1 MFQKRDGS
9 FMILPL
15 KFKTYSVMEGWKINA
30 LFFFFFYKYMLW
42 CNNELLMQRSKIAVK
57 KDTNFRRSKE
67 ECV

>member
-30 LFFFFFYKYMLW
+30 LFFLQIHA
-42 CNNELLMQRSKIAVK
+42 LV
-57 KDTNFRRSKE
+57 
-67 ECV
+67 